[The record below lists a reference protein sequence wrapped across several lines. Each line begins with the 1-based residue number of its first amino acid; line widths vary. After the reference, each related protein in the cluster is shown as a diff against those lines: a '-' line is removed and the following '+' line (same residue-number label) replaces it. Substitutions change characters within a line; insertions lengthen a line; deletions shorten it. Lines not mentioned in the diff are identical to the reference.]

1 MAGGG
6 DQPYGRLKSV
16 EVVNLD
22 ETNPNVTCK
31 NLPDMPLGLW
41 GATGQLFQGKT
52 PIICGGGN
60 GADYRSDCHSFKNG
74 TWNQI
79 ASLSEQ
85 KYWSASAT
93 FLYGKDEILLM
104 TGGKN
109 GTELYST
116 VESFDGQIW
125 NRETFTDLP
134 ESVFLHC
141 LVKINNSMLLQI
153 GGSYYSTQTGKT
165 YFFDINENKW
175 LPGPTLK
182 QPRQFHSCGV
192 MNWIN
197 PETGTEEKIVVV
209 VGGNDEGSDRK
220 GVELLYLNDLQTGWV
235 FGPSVLGTRRI
246 YESRMIE
253 FQNSVILIGGGYEDI
268 DGTHLYQLSSP
279 TGQWKLLRPR
289 LKEGRMSHV
298 AFLVPDELV
307 DCQ

>member
-60 GADYRSDCHSFKNG
+60 GADYRSDCHSFENG

-79 ASLSEQ
+79 ASLTEQ

-109 GTELYST
+109 GSEIFST
-116 VESFDGQIW
+116 VESFDGKLWDQ
-125 NRETFTDLP
+125 TMFADLP
-134 ESVFLHC
+134 TTIAYHC
-141 LVKINNSMLLQI
+141 LVKISDTMLFQI
-153 GGSYYSTQTGKT
+153 GGTIDDTFLGTTGST
-165 YFFDINENKW
+165 YFLDIIQNKW
-175 LPGPTLK
+175 IPGPQLNVG
-182 QPRQFHSCGV
+182 RNRHSCGV

-197 PETGTEEKIVVV
+197 PGSGKEEKVSNHFKYI
-209 VGGNDEGSDRK
+209 N
-220 GVELLYLNDLQTGWV
+220 
-235 FGPSVLGTRRI
+235 
-246 YESRMIE
+246 
-253 FQNSVILIGGGYEDI
+253 
-268 DGTHLYQLSSP
+268 
-279 TGQWKLLRPR
+279 
-289 LKEGRMSHV
+289 
-298 AFLVPDELV
+298 
-307 DCQ
+307 